1 MIQCFCDFVRWCLHH
16 DRPAVVTG
24 PAIMVLWACGIG
36 YVGLAVHA
44 FVEGD
49 WIITAAMLF
58 VVPLLWLIRAYA
70 KRER

>member
-1 MIQCFCDFVRWCLHH
+1 
-16 DRPAVVTG
+16 
-24 PAIMVLWACGIG
+24 MVLWACGIG